1 MDRRVSESQRC
12 GEKLTLLLELLLH
25 CFQSLTSANE
35 VTNPGIPIALP
46 CADTG
51 WRRLPIGTILPM
63 LTALIFGTDRET
75 TAQLQQLCSLTQD
88 VCVYRSLERYPQA
101 HETMR
106 LLNSFSP
113 QLVFLGADDEAA
125 AHAVERDIR
134 SIQPDTAIFGVSSRM
149 KVMQAFETS
158 FGGFPVY
165 PIPCSPGDFRAAIVH
180 SLEARCATRNAAV
193 FAFLPAKAG
202 SGATTT
208 ALFVANILASLAQ
221 KKVLMLEC
229 DLHAGPIS
237 MLYNLRP
244 SYSIM
249 DALEDSHRLTDEN
262 WSEMVTRTGGIDV
275 LSSVSRLGVRKVS
288 PWGYQR
294 LLSFVRNRYDIVIG
308 DLPEVVNDATEVVAR
323 AAQAVFVVTTPSNP
337 SLYLA
342 TRRRYDLEARGVAA
356 TKVKYII
363 NRKSSGRDIPREA
376 GWAIDAEKVA
386 AIPVDASLVDTSEL
400 QPDLVNFATLA
411 EYTKIAEFCCGTTL
425 VPKRTGFRWFG
436 LEGWLRGGA
445 RSPEL
450 YSSAAR

>member
-1 MDRRVSESQRC
+1 
-12 GEKLTLLLELLLH
+12 
-25 CFQSLTSANE
+25 
-35 VTNPGIPIALP
+35 
-46 CADTG
+46 
-51 WRRLPIGTILPM
+51 M

-75 TAQLQQLCSLTQD
+75 TSQLQQLCSLTQD

-106 LLNSFSP
+106 LLNSYAP

-125 AHAVERDIR
+125 AHAVEHDIR
-134 SIQPDTAIFGVSSRM
+134 SLHPATAILGVSTRF
-149 KVMQAFETS
+149 KAAHAFETT

-165 PIPCSPGDFRAAIVH
+165 PTPASPGEFRGAIVH
-180 SLEARCATRNAAV
+180 ALEARSSSKNAAL
-193 FAFLPAKAG
+193 FAFLPSKAG

-208 ALFVANILASLAQ
+208 ALFVANILASVAQ
-221 KKVLMLEC
+221 KKVLLLEC

-249 DALEDSHRLTDEN
+249 DALEDSHRLTDET

-294 LLSFVRNRYDIVIG
+294 LLSFVRSRYDIVIC
-308 DLPEVVNDATEVVAR
+308 DLPEVVNDATEVVTR
-323 AAQAVFVVTTPSNP
+323 AAQAVFVVTAPSSP

-342 TRRRYDLEARGVAA
+342 TRRRYELEARGLGA

-363 NRKSSGRDIPREA
+363 NRKTNDRAVPREA
-376 GWAIDAEKVA
+376 GWAIDAEKIA
-386 AIPVDASLVDTSEL
+386 AIPVDASLFDASEL
-400 QPDLVNFATLA
+400 QPDLVNFETIA
-411 EYTKIAEFCCGTTL
+411 EYKKIAEFCCGTTL
-425 VPKRTGFRWFG
+425 VPRRSGFRCFG
-436 LEGWLRGGA
+436 LEGWLRGSS